1 MFGYI
6 TPLHCELKVK
16 HQQLYKA
23 FYCGLCRSIGKHYGQ
38 VARSVLQYDCTFLA
52 IVCQSISD
60 APIVTPHRCGF
71 KPLSKKRPMIED
83 SAALHFAAAV
93 NVLLAWHKCRDNV
106 RDDKS
111 AAAFAAQKA
120 LSVAKKKAA
129 KEFPMVDI
137 LTQDAMDRLWVLEQE
152 KCTSI
157 DQVSHVFASFMR
169 DLLMLCPDADA
180 DTRAALGELGYNL
193 GRWIYLMDAW
203 DDKAKDKKK
212 GAYNV
217 FLLAGTSREDASFAL
232 HTSLYN
238 ACAAA
243 DRLPMTHCREL
254 IENVL
259 QLGCANKSEVL
270 LHGKEQHGSV
280 SDS

>member
-23 FYCGLCRSIGKHYGQ
+23 FYCGLCRSIGTHYGQ
-38 VARSVLQYDCTFLA
+38 VSRSLLQYDCTFLA
-52 IVCQSISD
+52 IVAASLGQDII
-60 APIVTPHRCGF
+60 PTPYRCPF
-71 KPLSKKRPMIED
+71 KPLQKKRPIVPDCE
-83 SAALHFAAAV
+83 ALTFAAAV

-120 LSVAKKKAA
+120 LNHARNKAA
-129 KEFPMVDI
+129 RDFPMVDM
-137 LTQDAMDRLWVLEQE
+137 LTQDAMDRLWALEQA
-152 KCTSI
+152 KCANM
-157 DQVSHVFASFMR
+157 DEVSHVFASFMR
-169 DLLMLCPDADA
+169 DLLTLCPEADEV
-180 DTRAALGELGYNL
+180 TRPALGDLGYNL

-203 DDKAKDKKK
+203 DDREKDKKK
-212 GAYNV
+212 HAYNV
-217 FLLAGTSREDASFAL
+217 FLLADTSCEDASHAL
-232 HTSLYN
+232 HTSLYA
-238 ACAAA
+238 ACEAA
-243 DRLPMTHCREL
+243 DKLPAGYCKEL
-254 IENVL
+254 IDNIL

-270 LHGKEQHGSV
+270 LHGKENHGSV